1 MSRYVFY
8 RNPREKNISKMETTE
23 SSTHHTHF
31 ARAIIGHEG
40 YHLDPV
46 PGFGFQIEFR
56 RRLGQ
61 DVVDISV
68 NGYGISE
75 MILSDEDE
83 GVNANMK
90 FLDAGDETIA
100 IAATSVLKACA
111 LTWADLQFG
120 AQA

>member
-1 MSRYVFY
+1 
-8 RNPREKNISKMETTE
+8 MEATE
-23 SSTHHTHF
+23 SSTCHTHF
-31 ARAIIGHEG
+31 ARAIIGREG

-46 PGFGFQIEFR
+46 PEFGFQIEFR
-56 RRLGQ
+56 RRLEQG
-61 DVVDISV
+61 VVDISV
-68 NGYGISE
+68 NRYRVSE

-100 IAATSVLKACA
+100 IAATSILKACT
-111 LTWADLQFG
+111 LTWADLQFE